1 MTGTV
6 TGGREDED
14 ARTKKSSAGAE
25 LAEEGADSEQR
36 APERDDDPAGFSLSG
51 GIFSRHRWGRHS
63 VFRLF
68 PLLAL
73 SVIPVVIIAPMSPTI
88 IKARF
93 HVSMCPN
100 LTAALYHN
108 ATSGKGIEEEGYERE
123 AIQDSGRGV
132 AAVATALV
140 AGCIADKFGR

>member
-1 MTGTV
+1 MAHKA
-6 TGGREDED
+6 RHAADD
-14 ARTKKSSAGAE
+14 AEKACAGSH
-25 LAEEGADSEQR
+25 LTEEGADSEQA
-36 APERDDDPAGFSLSG
+36 APERDAKDEDRLSPTCN
-51 GIFSRHRWGRHS
+51 IFSRKRWGRHS
-63 VFRLF
+63 VYRIF

-73 SVIPVVIIAPMSPTI
+73 SVIPAVIIAPMSPVI

-100 LTAALYHN
+100 ISSALYHN
-108 ATSGKGIEEEGYERE
+108 ATSGEGMNVEDGYARE

-132 AAVATALV
+132 AAVVSALV